1 MKVACQQ
8 DQLQRALAQVS
19 RAVASKTALPVLANI
34 LLSTED
40 GRLRIAATNLE
51 IGITTWVAAAVE
63 DEGRITVDA
72 RLLSEFVNTLPNAPV
87 ELTVEANR
95 TVLTVRSGRDKAGIN
110 GIDAE
115 DFPVIPSLEGETD
128 ATTVSVDAQVLKD
141 MIAHVEF
148 AAATDDS
155 RPVLAG
161 VLTRFEEKQ
170 LTLATCDGF
179 RLAIRRGELHD
190 AVTERFETIVPARAM
205 REMARLIGDATE
217 PVQLA
222 ITQSRNQFLA
232 RIGETEF
239 LSRLIEGMFPDVMQ
253 IVPKDIATTVEVGR
267 EAFGNAVR
275 RASYFA
281 RDNNDVVR
289 IQVNPGEDE
298 LAPGTIEVSATAA
311 ERGNSQ
317 SFVDAAIT
325 GTKDTVAFNSRYLTD
340 VLGVVRQGDIR
351 LALNGPNQAGMV
363 GYADGQSGGSFTYV
377 IMPMVTSG

>member
-1 MKVACQQ
+1 M
-8 DQLQRALAQVS
+8 
-19 RAVASKTALPVLANI
+19 
-34 LLSTED
+34 
-40 GRLRIAATNLE
+40 
-51 IGITTWVAAAVE
+51 
-63 DEGRITVDA
+63 
-72 RLLSEFVNTLPNAPV
+72 
-87 ELTVEANR
+87 
-95 TVLTVRSGRDKAGIN
+95 
-110 GIDAE
+110 
-115 DFPVIPSLEGETD
+115 
-128 ATTVSVDAQVLKD
+128 
-141 MIAHVEF
+141 
-148 AAATDDS
+148 
-155 RPVLAG
+155 
-161 VLTRFEEKQ
+161 
-170 LTLATCDGF
+170 
-179 RLAIRRGELHD
+179 
-190 AVTERFETIVPARAM
+190 TERFETIVPARAM

-222 ITQSRNQFLA
+222 ITQSRNQLLA

-253 IVPKDIATTVEVGR
+253 IVPKDVATTVEVGR

-311 ERGNSQ
+311 EQGNSQ

-325 GTKDTVAFNSRYLTD
+325 GSKDAVAFNSRYLTD

-363 GYADGQSGGSFTYV
+363 GYADTQASDSFTYV